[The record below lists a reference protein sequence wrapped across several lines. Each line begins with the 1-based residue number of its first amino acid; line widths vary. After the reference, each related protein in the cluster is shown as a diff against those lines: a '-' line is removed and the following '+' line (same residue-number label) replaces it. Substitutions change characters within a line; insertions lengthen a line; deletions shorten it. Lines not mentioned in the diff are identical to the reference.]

1 MQLNDN
7 IIFVGIKI
15 NEKLRD
21 QLDSSKES
29 VKHLF
34 ADNNSKFLQIL
45 EIDTDDYIA
54 KTIKNGAS
62 LDELSNMSMN
72 LKSILKMICPRFSLK
87 EDAIRIYAH
96 TSSIPK
102 KYY

>member
-45 EIDTDDYIA
+45 ELDSDDYIA

-62 LDELSNMSMN
+62 LEELSNMCMN
-72 LKSILKMICPRFSLK
+72 LKSMLKLIFPQLSFK
-87 EDAIRIYAH
+87 EDAIKIYARP
-96 TSSIPK
+96 TLGTEQ
-102 KYY
+102 